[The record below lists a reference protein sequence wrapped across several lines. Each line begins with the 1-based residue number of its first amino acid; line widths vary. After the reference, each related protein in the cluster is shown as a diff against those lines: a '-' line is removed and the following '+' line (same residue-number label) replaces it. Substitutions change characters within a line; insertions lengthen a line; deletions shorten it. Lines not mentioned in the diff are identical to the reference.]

1 MAVTKRP
8 ISQVKIN
15 TLFHEISLQ
24 YSIDPKAYSYE
35 LALLVET
42 WKKDK
47 FVGVYTAP
55 TSGKPTLVKPSEN
68 DGNNKFIYQY
78 CDLFHGRIVAGAID
92 PLVVVKFSPDPDSPG
107 EEYVSLRFL
116 ADHAQLFGEKFEK
129 SNRALMN
136 KIRDA
141 VDASIKQ
148 GDAKEL

>member
-15 TLFHEISLQ
+15 TLFREISLQ
-24 YSIDPKAYSYE
+24 YSIDPKAYAHE
-35 LALLVET
+35 LALLVKT
-42 WKKDK
+42 WQEDK
-47 FVGVYTAP
+47 FVGVYAYP
-55 TSGKPTLVKPSEN
+55 TNGRPTLVKSSEN
-68 DGNNKFIYQY
+68 DKSNRFIYQY

-116 ADHAQLFGEKFEK
+116 ADHPQLFGEDDEK
-129 SNRALMN
+129 SNRIVMK

-141 VDASIKQ
+141 VDTNIKL
-148 GDAKEL
+148 GDAEEL